1 VILEVVRL
9 VARSRRASSLQV
21 IEQCLRLLESRR
33 VEAFSEPAV
42 CGLEEVAGVVALAL
56 VEPEIS

>member
-1 VILEVVRL
+1 MPASENLHTTGH
-9 VARSRRASSLQV
+9 ASSLQV